1 MDDAKRELDLREV
14 ETESLRADLRASK
27 QRTEAMR
34 EIQSRLEM
42 ESAQMVDELDV
53 GRDKGLRLIKAET
66 QIVKYQQRLEEMNGL
81 RKLNKELS
89 EKNDQYMDQIHEL
102 ESSNRGID
110 TLRKQ
115 VDEYKVKNLKLE
127 TEKFEAISAS
137 QVKDHEMD
145 RLTAELVSLS
155 QAKRLLEDELQS
167 AREESAAAAEEAK
180 EAKIQPIS
188 VGRGLEGGL
197 YEVETVTSLREK
209 LKRVERELVHFKDNT
224 ADHSQSTAQLA
235 TLQSELEDANKAK
248 REREEALLA
257 AKKQLS
263 DTQSELHKV
272 NRAHEVLQQQS
283 SSGESKEQGRVVK
296 EQEKKLL
303 QTENTVRLL
312 EESLKEKEARL
323 HSMNTS
329 CTQISLSALYLPSTA
344 SLSLLYLP

>member
-81 RKLNKELS
+81 KKLNKELS

-145 RLTAELVSLS
+145 RLTAEHASLS
-155 QAKRLLEDELQS
+155 QVKRLLEDELQS
-167 AREESAAAAEEAK
+167 AREETAAAAEEARN
-180 EAKIQPIS
+180 QPIS
-188 VGRGLEGGL
+188 VGTGLEGGL
-197 YEVETVTSLREK
+197 YEVETVTSLRGK
-209 LKRVERELVHFKDNT
+209 LKRVERELSHFKDNGT
-224 ADHSQSTAQLA
+224 DVSRSVGSSAELVS
-235 TLQSELEDANKAK
+235 LQSELEDANKAK

-283 SSGESKEQGRVVK
+283 SSGENKEQGRVVK

-312 EESLKEKEARL
+312 EESLKEKEVRL
-323 HSMNTS
+323 RPMRMF
-329 CTQISLSALYLPSTA
+329 CIISALHFTHHPLHH
-344 SLSLLYLP
+344 